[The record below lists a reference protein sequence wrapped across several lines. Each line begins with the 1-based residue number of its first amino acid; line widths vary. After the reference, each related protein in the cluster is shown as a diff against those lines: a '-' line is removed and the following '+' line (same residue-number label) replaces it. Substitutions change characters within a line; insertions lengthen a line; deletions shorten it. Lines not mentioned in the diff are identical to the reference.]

1 MIIISIFDYI
11 YYRIPNIIVI
21 LLISISLISMIVLH
35 GTYGIMLCFL
45 GIALGMSFLLIPYI
59 LGGMAAGDVKLMGA
73 VGAAL
78 GPSGV
83 IVAFLYSAIA
93 GGVYALILMLIGR
106 AGDFPKRLG
115 NTLTT
120 LYYTRQFIY
129 DKPQRPEQ
137 QVKLCYGVAIAAGS
151 ILYIVL
157 DMTGT
162 GQLVQF

>member
-1 MIIISIFDYI
+1 
-11 YYRIPNIIVI
+11 
-21 LLISISLISMIVLH
+21 
-35 GTYGIMLCFL
+35 
-45 GIALGMSFLLIPYI
+45 MSFLLIPYI